1 MKSHNFPLYLALPNG
16 KRVLVENWI
25 SFDGSFEKV
34 DECSNIYPLGY
45 GLGLFHNAT
54 DKIECLLSFSTYN
67 MVRWMDGRYVKI
79 YAGVPYLKMIR
90 SMGRHKRSLTN
101 FYPPNPLESI
111 GGLLGQGYSLFSE
124 ADGGEIKIHVISKEE
139 GKIFTSI
146 EDIESRIVI
155 DIHFNKPRPVKNI
168 TPSLLIVKLTRSE
181 AEYIFKSRHEIENP
195 FSILEGQT
203 SYYLVSLILDRLRYR
218 SLKDV
223 LSRFLPRDRLTVIG
237 LSTLSI
243 DDIPIVRHVRQDL
256 YLGEYGGDTLDGVL
270 FIHHPSNISVTMDES
285 KLSKLLRRSR
295 YDG

>member
-1 MKSHNFPLYLALPNG
+1 MKTNNFPTYLALSNG

-25 SFDGSFEKV
+25 SFDGSFEKITGCG
-34 DECSNIYPLGY
+34 DIYPLGY
-45 GLGLFHNAT
+45 GLGLFHNAR
-54 DKIECLLSFSTYN
+54 DKIDCLLSFSTYN

-90 SMGRHKRSLTN
+90 SMGRHKRCLTT

-111 GGLLGQGYSLFSE
+111 GGLLGQGYSIFSE
-124 ADGGEIKIHVISKEE
+124 ADGDEIKLHVISKEE

-146 EDIESRIVI
+146 EDIGSRIVI

-203 SYYLVSLILDRLRYR
+203 SYYLASLILDRTRYR

-237 LSTLSI
+237 LSNLSI
-243 DDIPIVRHVRQDL
+243 NDLPIVRHARQDL
-256 YLGEYGGDTLDGVL
+256 YLGEYSGDTLDEVL
-270 FIHHPSNISVTMDES
+270 FIHYPSNISVTLDES
-285 KLSKLLRRSR
+285 KLSKILRRSR